1 MSTTPIKIAKTGY
14 IVLSVAFCVLG
25 ILLMFFPAFSAE
37 LACNMLGV
45 AMIAFGVIKIIGYF
59 SKDLYRLAFQFD
71 LAIGLLFAV
80 MGILILVYPT
90 QTMAFFSVVVGLA
103 IMADGLIKIQ
113 ISLDSRRFGLEKWWM
128 MLALAIVSG
137 IAAAILIF
145 YPHTGAQVITTL
157 LGLALFFEGVQN
169 LIVALFAIK
178 IINHQL
184 PDIDF

>member
-1 MSTTPIKIAKTGY
+1 
-14 IVLSVAFCVLG
+14 
-25 ILLMFFPAFSAE
+25 
-37 LACNMLGV
+37 
-45 AMIAFGVIKIIGYF
+45 
-59 SKDLYRLAFQFD
+59 
-71 LAIGLLFAV
+71 
-80 MGILILVYPT
+80 
-90 QTMAFFSVVVGLA
+90 MAFFSVVVGLA

-145 YPHTGAQVITTL
+145 YPQTGAQIITTL

-169 LIVALFAIK
+169 LIVALFAVK

-184 PDIDF
+184 PDADF